1 MNIIHATSD
10 AEAFCKLLEG
20 REREK
25 MHGTVETNQDLE
37 SEDVG
42 ANSCHH
48 LLAV

>member
-1 MNIIHATSD
+1 MQKYFVS
-10 AEAFCKLLEG
+10 FLKV
-20 REREK
+20 EREK

-48 LLAV
+48 LLVVWPQWVT